1 MNYIK
6 RLTIEGFKKFS
17 SLEVTFNEHMNI
29 LVGENEAGKST
40 ILDALRTVLN
50 QQYRTSDKAIL
61 KDLFNAEMV
70 AAFQTNPSIKT
81 LPQIV
86 IEVELEL
93 DPKQRNAQYFHGEVY
108 GKRKQQ
114 AEKYGIRF
122 ECRFDEEIGDGLDE
136 SIREGKIPYEYYA
149 LTWMTFANRPYQ
161 MVKRPVNFISIDTTN
176 NGTAASFNYY
186 NKALFASKYDEGM
199 RTKAKNSFREQLDQA
214 FEKIGLP
221 EIDEKRKF
229 GIDGKKVILE
239 TILSV
244 YEDSISLENRGSG
257 MESLIKTKI
266 ALDKKSGLDVILM
279 EEPENH
285 LSFSTLRKMLQEI
298 SEKQETSQIIVATH
312 SNMIASRLNLNNVL
326 WIADEGVKS
335 LSSVD
340 REVAEFFVK
349 ADDNAFLQL
358 LLAKKAIL
366 VEGATEFLLVPY
378 FYKKMKGRTI
388 EDDDITV
395 ISCNGISYSKYLA
408 IAEST
413 NKKIAVITDNDR
425 KKNRID
431 DASIFNNVHSL
442 QHIFMAS
449 DVKEWTWEVC
459 IYELNQAKLEQ
470 LIEVKP
476 GAKYLF
482 HEKDY
487 GPVLGRMLNNKVD
500 VAYSMLTS
508 SEDFE
513 PPQYVKDAITWIS
526 E

>member
-6 RLTIEGFKKFS
+6 RLLIEGYKKFS
-17 SLEVTFNEHMNI
+17 SLEVDFNEHMNI

-50 QQYRTSDKAIL
+50 QQYRTSEKAVL
-61 KDLFNAEMV
+61 RDLFNAEMV
-70 AAFQTNPSIKT
+70 SAFQANPSVKT
-81 LPQIV
+81 LPRIA

-93 DPKQRNAQYFHGEVY
+93 DPKQKNADYFHGEVY
-108 GKRKQQ
+108 GNRKQQ
-114 AEKYGIRF
+114 TEKYGIRF
-122 ECRFDEEIGDGLDE
+122 ECRFDEDIGEEMDGF
-136 SIREGKIPYEYYA
+136 IREGKIPYEYYS

-176 NGTAASFNYY
+176 GGTAASFNYY
-186 NKALFASKYDEGM
+186 NKALFASKYDEGI
-199 RTKAKNSFREQLDQA
+199 RTKAKNSFRDQLDQA

-229 GIDGKKVILE
+229 GIDGKKVTLE
-239 TILSV
+239 AVLSV
-244 YEDSISLENRGSG
+244 YEDSISLENRGKG

-266 ALDKKSGLDVILM
+266 ALDKKSGLDIILM

-285 LSFSTLRKMLQEI
+285 LSFSTLRKMLKEI
-298 SEKQETSQIIVATH
+298 SEKQESSQIIVATH

-326 WIADEGVKS
+326 WITDEGAKS
-335 LSSVD
+335 LNSVD
-340 REVAEFFVK
+340 SEVAKFFVK

-378 FYKKMKGRTI
+378 FYEKMTGRTI
-388 EDDDITV
+388 EDDEVTI
-395 ISCNGISYSKYLA
+395 ISCNGIAYRKYLA

-413 NKKIAVITDNDR
+413 NKKIAVITDNDG
-425 KKNRID
+425 KQNIID
-431 DASIFNNVHSL
+431 DASDFNVMHDL

-459 IYELNQAKLEQ
+459 IYELNKAKLEE
-470 LIEVKP
+470 LIEIQA

-482 HEKDY
+482 HERDY
-487 GPVLGRMLNNKVD
+487 GPILGKMLNNKVD
-500 VAYSMLTS
+500 VAYLMLTS
-508 SEDFE
+508 GEDFE
-513 PPQYVKDAITWIS
+513 PSQYVKDAITWIS
-526 E
+526 G